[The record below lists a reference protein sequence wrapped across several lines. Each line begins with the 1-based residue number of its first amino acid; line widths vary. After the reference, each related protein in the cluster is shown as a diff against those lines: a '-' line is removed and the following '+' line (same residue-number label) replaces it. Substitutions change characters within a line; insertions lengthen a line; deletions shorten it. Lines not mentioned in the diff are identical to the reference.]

1 MVYGYVLWIL
11 VGMIAERVASFWIL
25 LFGVWAE
32 YLWIAK
38 CTNIQ
43 KVLQSKDCKTQVF
56 SYSIAFT
63 KVSNN
68 NMAEGNDPLF
78 TIAHAWLQVTP
89 SVRPC
94 SFAAMR
100 IQHGGL
106 FHYSTSFKR
115 K

>member
-78 TIAHAWLQVTP
+78 TITHAWL
-89 SVRPC
+89 
-94 SFAAMR
+94 
-100 IQHGGL
+100 
-106 FHYSTSFKR
+106 
-115 K
+115 